1 MILQFQITNITED
14 ERDMIP
20 EFCKWII
27 NKMYIEMNT
36 KINRRKIQLRIN
48 YLYTVPWISWK
59 SRKYIDTQTIMDTIY
74 KSITYKEY
82 KDNIWKVDIDDSI
95 LIPGTATSI
104 SRLVRFINSG
114 DSNMLG
120 TGMFSTI
127 ENRYKGPELMSLWKV
142 FILDNLGELSN
153 SKIITR

>member
-59 SRKYIDTQTIMDTIY
+59 SRKYIDTQIIMDTIY

>member
-1 MILQFQITNITED
+1 
-14 ERDMIP
+14 
-20 EFCKWII
+20 
-27 NKMYIEMNT
+27 
-36 KINRRKIQLRIN
+36 
-48 YLYTVPWISWK
+48 
-59 SRKYIDTQTIMDTIY
+59 MDTIY

-82 KDNIWKVDIDDSI
+82 KDNIWKIGIDDSI
-95 LIPGTATSI
+95 LIPGTVTSI